1 MKINDPVNPFTSFAE
16 QIAASLRALYGTF
29 GYEPYKMS
37 KFEEYDLY
45 ARNKEFLSSDSIIT
59 FTDTDGRLMALKPD
73 VTLSIIKNAD
83 VSIRRA
89 TKLFY
94 SENVYRV
101 SGGSGRS
108 DTHSGG
114 GMFREIMQTGLECIG
129 KIDTYCLAEVL
140 YLAAKSLDT
149 VNGEYVLDIGQLD
162 LLFKAVDALRD
173 DPVVQAEL
181 LKCAEGKNV
190 HEIMRIAAASGADEA
205 SAGLLASLVELYG
218 RPCDTLGTV
227 KCAAE
232 KLGMTEEYSRF
243 EKVLRALESTDA
255 ADNIRVDFSIV
266 SDRNYYNGIAFKGY
280 VEGVPER
287 VLSGGQYD
295 RLMDKLS
302 KKGGAI
308 GFAVY
313 MDTLERLGGGVSER
327 AKAQA
332 DIIKYSADDEPGK
345 VLAAMIERASMG
357 QARARAEAADND

>member
-1 MKINDPVNPFTSFAE
+1 MKINDPADRFISFAE
-16 QIAASLRALYGTF
+16 QTAASLRALYGRF

-45 ARNKEFLSSDSIIT
+45 ARNKEFLISDSIIT

-83 VSIRRA
+83 VSARRS

-149 VNGEYVLDIGQLD
+149 ISGEYVLDIGQLD
-162 LLFKAVDALRD
+162 LLFKAVDNVSV
-173 DPVVQAEL
+173 DPMVQAEL

-190 HEIMRIAAASGADEA
+190 HEIMRIAKETGADEA
-205 SAGLLASLVELYG
+205 AARLLASLVELYG

-227 KCAAE
+227 RSAAE
-232 KLGMTEEYSRF
+232 KLGMTEEYARF
-243 EKVLRALESTDA
+243 EKVLKALDGTGVS
-255 ADNIRVDFSIV
+255 DNIRIDFSIV

-280 VEGVPER
+280 VNGVPER

-313 MDTLERLGGGVSER
+313 MDTLERLGGAGN
-327 AKAQA
+327 AKAEA
-332 DIIKYSADDEPGK
+332 ETVRYGADDEPGD
-345 VLAAMIERASMG
+345 VLAAMIKRVSG
-357 QARARAEAADND
+357 GSGRYRAEAADND